1 MKSQDIRKCSACG
14 DEKPAEEFYEDKSK
28 KSGLS
33 SGCKECVKIKSRKV
47 KQCPEYA
54 KNSHLMRKYGMTTC
68 DVEAVLDFQDRK
80 CAICGTEEPG
90 GKHGVFH
97 VDHCHTTGEVR
108 GMLCYNCNSMLGLS
122 KDNIETLKESIRYLE
137 AFQD

>member
-1 MKSQDIRKCSACG
+1 MKLQDIRKCSKCG
-14 DEKPAEEFYEDKSK
+14 VEKPKSEYHK
-28 KSGLS
+28 NNTRASGVQAA
-33 SGCKECVKIKSRKV
+33 CKECKKTEKV
-47 KQCPEYA
+47 DPEYA

-68 DVEAVLDFQDRK
+68 DVEAVLAFQDHK

-90 GKHGVFH
+90 GKHDVFH